1 MFSQTLKNYS
11 MNIYKNIIANIARV
25 IASIL
30 LIEKDSQK
38 RLYKK
43 GSTLDQQSI
52 QNNHVQLITYNRNER
67 QTIPSIS
74 PACN

>member
-43 GSTLDQQSI
+43 VPL
-52 QNNHVQLITYNRNER
+52 
-67 QTIPSIS
+67 
-74 PACN
+74 

>member
-1 MFSQTLKNYS
+1 MFSQTLKSYS
-11 MNIYKNIIANIARV
+11 KNIYKNIIANQARI

-43 GSTLDQQSI
+43 VPL
-52 QNNHVQLITYNRNER
+52 
-67 QTIPSIS
+67 
-74 PACN
+74 